1 MWHDLKSN
9 GIGRNEV
16 LSREDLED
24 KVVAHLE
31 ALKGLPKKVRSF
43 FQLPMTRYAAE

>member
-1 MWHDLKSN
+1 LKSKA
-9 GIGRNEV
+9 IGRSEI
-16 LSREDLED
+16 LSREDLEG

-43 FQLPMTRYAAE
+43 FQLPMTRYAAL